1 MGETSMLTRDE
12 MIEKVDVLYEGRRT
26 GDQSRFGEVLAQDA
40 TFRFVGEASLVA
52 MFPGHGSQE
61 PSVVAQALFDSLVL
75 HDKRMA
81 NAVAQGNQLAV
92 HYVLT
97 LQNETKG
104 GTRFDQE
111 VFDLWTFN
119 EAGEIA
125 SGLQFQDTA
134 KIIEEL

>member
-1 MGETSMLTRDE
+1 MLTRDE

-26 GDQSRFGEVLAQDA
+26 GDQSRFGEVLTQDA
-40 TFRFVGEASLVA
+40 TFRFVGEASLVKQ
-52 MFPGHGSQE
+52 FPGHGSQE
-61 PSVVAQALFDSLVL
+61 PSVVAQALFDSLKL
-75 HDKRMA
+75 HEKRMV

-104 GTRFDQE
+104 RERFDQE

-119 EAGEIA
+119 EAGQITN
-125 SGLQFQDTA
+125 GLQFQDTA
-134 KIIEEL
+134 KIIAELA